1 MSNLTFLASSQHQ
14 GYNLNLDKH
23 LVGYYTI
30 QYVCSGELEVAY
42 DDRFFTLTDEAPGWF
57 FPAYP
62 GPRLRFHPRAPGGTW
77 RHRHLAFQGDRVEQ
91 WRAQGL
97 WLTEPQLC
105 PESVDGGTR
114 LDTVMAL
121 SRATSRWSHEKAINQ
136 LEALLLDLAEARSSP
151 AVESPWLARVL
162 TQLGDDFTPDYEQL
176 AHTLECSLATL
187 RRRFKRETGQA
198 LHEYVIVQRI
208 ARARTL
214 LLETDCPLREIAAQ
228 LGYDSEFFFAR
239 QFKQVALVTP
249 GEYRRS
255 GLFIPPPG

>member
-1 MSNLTFLASSQHQ
+1 MSNLTFLASSSHPL
-14 GYNLNLDKH
+14 YTLNLDKH
-23 LVGYYTI
+23 LLGYYTI
-30 QYVCSGELEVAY
+30 QYVCQGELEVAY
-42 DDRFFTLTDEAPGWF
+42 DDQFYSLTDQPSGWF

-62 GPRLRFHPRAPGGTW
+62 GPRLRFHPRTLGGTW
-77 RHRHLAFQGDRVEQ
+77 WHRHLAFQGDRVEQ

-105 PESVDGGTR
+105 PESIDGGAR
-114 LDTVMAL
+114 LDTIIAL
-121 SRATSRWSHEKAINQ
+121 SRATSRWSHERAINQ
-136 LEALLLDLAEARSSP
+136 LEALLLDLAEARTTP
-151 AVESPWLARVL
+151 ATESPWLARVL
-162 TQLGDDFTPDYEQL
+162 ALLGEDFTPDYEQL
-176 AHTLECSLATL
+176 ARTLECSLATL

-198 LHEYVIVQRI
+198 LHEYVIVQRV

-214 LLETDCPLREIAAQ
+214 LLETDYPLREIAAR